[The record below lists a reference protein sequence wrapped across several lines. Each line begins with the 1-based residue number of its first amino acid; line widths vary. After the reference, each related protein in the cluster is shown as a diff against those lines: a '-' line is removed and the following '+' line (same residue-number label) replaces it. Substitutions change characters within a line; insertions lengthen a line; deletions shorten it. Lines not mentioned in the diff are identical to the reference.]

1 MAAGGA
7 VLALATIQPAPA
19 AAAPAS
25 ALDPTNAS
33 PALRTAARALEDAHD
48 RLKEARAAYDAA
60 DELPEEWRRL
70 NPEPT
75 GRRAIK

>member
-19 AAAPAS
+19 AAPAS
-25 ALDPTNAS
+25 ALDPANAS

-48 RLKEARAAYDAA
+48 RPKEARAAYDAA